1 MLKSSTSVRW
11 LELLAV
17 DPQIDHCCQGIY
29 AASSAEYV
37 EFWSSAIRF
46 EECNQRHGKSESALY
61 GNAQKACFWHEM
73 LQKFLSRGVLMP
85 MDIYL
90 HTGKPMKTPS
100 PRGCRMCQGY
110 LMDA

>member
-1 MLKSSTSVRW
+1 MLLV
-11 LELLAV
+11 LLLGHNNYLLSNKKLTLKNN
-17 DPQIDHCCQGIY
+17 ITC
-29 AASSAEYV
+29 
-37 EFWSSAIRF
+37 R
-46 EECNQRHGKSESALY
+46 
-61 GNAQKACFWHEM
+61 HEM